1 MLADLYCSSGKY
13 DLAQDLCKRCLT
25 HNQSCAKAWEYLGL
39 VMEKEQSYA
48 DAADAYERAWHFE
61 SERSASVGFKLGF
74 NYLKAKRCVRRHRAH
89 VKAAP
94 THRCR
99 GHRRILKHISLSACL
114 PVCLVV
120 FVLQVRG
127 GDRHLSPGAGEISE
141 LPENQEGHP
150 RQISPEAALRGLTDS
165 SVVDIVAS
173 VANNLVGIVDW
184 WAVG

>member
-1 MLADLYCSSGKY
+1 MTDSPLCVCVCACVQAEEFERSWLMLADLYCSSGKY

-74 NYLKAKRCVRRHRAH
+74 NYLKAKRCVQRHRAQ

-99 GHRRILKHISLSACL
+99 GHRRILKHNTSICLPACL
-114 PVCLVV
+114 PVFFCPPGTWRRST
-120 FVLQVRG
+120 FVTRCWRNFRITRKSGRTSSTNLARSCAQG
-127 GDRHLSPGAGEISE
+127 
-141 LPENQEGHP
+141 
-150 RQISPEAALRGLTDS
+150 TD
-165 SVVDIVAS
+165 
-173 VANNLVGIVDW
+173 
-184 WAVG
+184 